1 MLTNEIKNYFEIK
14 RQIAHDID
22 WTKSN
27 KTLPFFEEV
36 YHDDSGYID
45 YLFDENNKW
54 LNLSFVHK
62 LAQQHYSLTF
72 DGTRAFVFF
81 GSHATKG
88 PKLATRSF
96 EIFESVEE
104 AQVFVAQR
112 LIMDGQLNKTLHTK
126 VIENNQ

>member
-1 MLTNEIKNYFEIK
+1 MLANEIKNYFEIK

-45 YLFDENNKW
+45 YLFEENNKW
-54 LNLSFVHK
+54 LNLSFIYK
-62 LAQQHYSLTF
+62 NENQHYSMTF
-72 DGTRAFVFF
+72 DGTRTVYVFF
-81 GSHATKG
+81 GSHTTNG

-96 EIFESVEE
+96 EVFESIEE
-104 AQVFVAQR
+104 AQTFVAQR

-126 VIENNQ
+126 VIENN

>member
-27 KTLPFFEEV
+27 KPIPFFEEV
-36 YHDDSGYID
+36 YHDGSGYVD

-54 LNLSFVHK
+54 LNLSFIYKNEH
-62 LAQQHYSLTF
+62 QHYSLTV
-72 DGTRAFVFF
+72 DGSHTYVFF
-81 GSHATKG
+81 GSHATRG

-126 VIENNQ
+126 VIENN